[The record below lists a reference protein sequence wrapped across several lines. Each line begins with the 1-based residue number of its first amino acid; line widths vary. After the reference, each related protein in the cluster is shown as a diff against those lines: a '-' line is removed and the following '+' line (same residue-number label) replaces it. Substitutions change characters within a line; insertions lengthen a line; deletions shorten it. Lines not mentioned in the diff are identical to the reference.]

1 MNKETIDLHESIFSA
16 LLVSFFNYHQHLQ
29 DPGKSLERYRK
40 AVFTHEDNLRI
51 TKESADLYANNL
63 PFRQCVDV
71 TFAMI
76 LRRLSFYQISEVM
89 GTPEARKAKH

>member
-16 LLVSFFNYHQHLQ
+16 LLVSFFNYHQHLR

-40 AVFTHEDNLRI
+40 GVFTHEDNLQL
-51 TKESADLYANNL
+51 TKESADLYANNV

-76 LRRLSFYQISEVM
+76 LRRLSFCQISEVM